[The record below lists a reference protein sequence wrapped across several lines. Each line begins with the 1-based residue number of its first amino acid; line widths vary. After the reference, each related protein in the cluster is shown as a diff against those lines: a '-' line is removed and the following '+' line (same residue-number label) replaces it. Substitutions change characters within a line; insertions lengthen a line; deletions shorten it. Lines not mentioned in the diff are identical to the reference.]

1 MHEKSFDRYRGGT
14 RESSICKN
22 AEAEARAEAGLKRI
36 AARFTGVS
44 VLSRI
49 VVTLPF
55 IKETNVTNMPT
66 FAPLTSTLT
75 ATVVAAALLA
85 GCGGGGYGGSAAYPG
100 PVNNPSPNPSPQTV
114 PLSTMTLK
122 GAPGLVNNANFT
134 VYVFDLDLQSPGQS
148 SCNGQCA
155 QNWPPLIAPSG
166 NLPSP
171 YSAIARQDG
180 RSQLAYNGRPLYTF
194 AGDGAPGQT
203 NGDNLDA
210 FGGIWHI
217 ARP

>member
-1 MHEKSFDRYRGGT
+1 MH
-14 RESSICKN
+14 
-22 AEAEARAEAGLKRI
+22 
-36 AARFTGVS
+36 RFTGVS
-44 VLSRI
+44 ALRRI
-49 VVTLPF
+49 LVTLPL
-55 IKETNVTNMPT
+55 IKETNVTTIPK

-75 ATVVAAALLA
+75 AIAVAAALLA
-85 GCGGGGYGGSAAYPG
+85 GCGGGGYGGSSAAYPG
-100 PVNNPSPNPSPQTV
+100 PGSPGPSPSPQTV

-122 GAPGLVNNANFT
+122 GATGFVNNANLT

-148 SCNGQCA
+148 SCNGQCS
-155 QNWPPLIAPSG
+155 QNWPPLIAPAG

-180 RSQLAYNGRPLYTF
+180 HSQLAYKGRPLYTF
-194 AGDGAPGQT
+194 AGDSAPGQT